1 MTDIPLMLTT
11 IGRRQSNHCG
21 NWVPLYLEPV
31 PGSGERICIG
41 VAASDSE
48 STVVVPVADIGRFSC
63 VYGQAGSAL
72 SWAADLVIT
81 ELNVQVKQHGLS
93 VLNEIS
99 HRFEGLTVG
108 PERRGAGTGLSDLA
122 QLALRQVSSLSALE
136 AQELSEDGVA
146 SVAADSITFLDAK
159 VKRLVIER
167 RPQMRENFGR
177 TFARSQSSRPLR
189 YGFVGKYIAANF
201 ATLHTKASHAVSG
214 KVDRAKARLWDLH
227 QLDAGVLADS
237 LGLKAES
244 MSYELLVHRPKDD
257 ASRLAPPL
265 RNALKAAEE
274 ELEAEA
280 DKFHIR
286 FRPLG
291 SPAEIANYL
300 VQREAA

>member
-1 MTDIPLMLTT
+1 MTELTLT
-11 IGRRQSNHCG
+11 PGVGGHRQSNHYG

-41 VAASDSE
+41 VAASDS
-48 STVVVPVADIGRFSC
+48 TAAVVVAVTDLARFSC
-63 VYGQAGSAL
+63 VYGQAASAL
-72 SWAADLVIT
+72 SWAAELAIT
-81 ELNVQVKQHGLS
+81 EATQQVQKGGLTA
-93 VLNEIS
+93 LHEIAR
-99 HRFEGLTVG
+99 RFEGLTVG
-108 PERRGAGTGLSDLA
+108 PERRGAGTALPDLA
-122 QLALRQVSSLSALE
+122 QLALRQVSALSALE
-136 AQELSEDGVA
+136 TYPHDEDAVSA
-146 SVAADSITFLDAK
+146 ISLDSTNYLDAK
-159 VKRLVIER
+159 VRRLVIER
-167 RPQMRENFGR
+167 RPQLRENFGK

-189 YGFVGKYIAANF
+189 YGFVGKFIAANF
-201 ATLHTKASHAVSG
+201 ATLHANASPAVSG

-244 MSYELLVHRPKDD
+244 MSYELLVHRPRDES
-257 ASRLAPPL
+257 SRLPAPL
-265 RNALKAAEE
+265 RSALKAAEE

-280 DKFHIR
+280 DKFDIR